1 MYSFFHLGGGWWRS
15 SGALVERSGGE
26 LVCGLWG
33 GMGRWGSLVSLKKK
47 RGQSEELRLASCTH
61 HRMYLCSTCGT
72 AAILEGRAAVLSPW

>member
-1 MYSFFHLGGGWWRS
+1 MWAVGRNGKAGI
-15 SGALVERSGGE
+15 SGQPE
-26 LVCGLWG
+26 
-33 GMGRWGSLVSLKKK
+33 KK